1 MSDYQSARNPNHV
14 TGNFPTNCE
23 ACHNTM
29 SWQGAAFNHAGITTG
44 CVQCHL
50 PDYQA
55 TTNPSHSAGNFPTAC
70 ENCHN
75 TSVWTPAMF
84 NHIGITN
91 NCAQC
96 HLPDYNATTNP
107 SHTAAGFPTNC
118 EACHDTSSWLGA
130 VFSHTF
136 NIDSGPHKSFSCVE
150 CHQTPTNYS
159 IVSCTHCH
167 EHQKSKA
174 DDKHSGVSGYTWNS
188 AACVSCHPNGN

>member
-1 MSDYQSARNPNHV
+1 VSVGTLDECDRCHKPTTWTGAGFDHSRFSLTGAHLTTACSACHTSGIFSGLSHACVSCHMSDYQSVQNPNHV
-14 TGNFPTNCE
+14 TDNFSTNCE

-70 ENCHN
+70 E
-75 TSVWTPAMF
+75 
-84 NHIGITN
+84 
-91 NCAQC
+91 
-96 HLPDYNATTNP
+96 
-107 SHTAAGFPTNC
+107 
-118 EACHDTSSWLGA
+118 
-130 VFSHTF
+130 
-136 NIDSGPHKSFSCVE
+136 KSFSCVE

-167 EHQKSKA
+167 EHRKPGSYFPHDA
-174 DDKHSGVSGYTWNS
+174 
-188 AACVSCHPNGN
+188 